1 MGLLLNKEID
11 SELRQGKSS
20 YNKTVSFFC
29 GSEGWF
35 GEGGAAGLD
44 DRWLGQVGKHI
55 NYSQGRQDSRRG
67 RSGGWQ
73 KGFIFGFRFIFS
85 KHRHIFIRET

>member
-1 MGLLLNKEID
+1 MSLGKANQATT
-11 SELRQGKSS
+11 RQCP
-20 YNKTVSFFC
+20 FFG

-67 RSGGWQ
+67 RSEGGGGQ

-85 KHRHIFIRET
+85 KHRHILIRET